1 METIIIEKPQVFN
14 ETETQHILRVKEKIK
29 VKLSDFNLTIGKL
42 HNNFTRSYFVTGGC
56 IGSLLRNELP
66 KDYDIYFFSK
76 LKADAVINLYTN
88 DKSYMDQV
96 AVAED
101 NYRDVKIGEMVITEN
116 ATTLKNGLQ
125 LVTKHYG
132 EPQDIRKTFD
142 FVHCL
147 PYYDPRDDKLYISR
161 EQYDLNMNKKMK
173 PNIRQDLINSWRI
186 VKYQERDFTWL

>member
-1 METIIIEKPQVFN
+1 METTIEQLQVFN
-14 ETETQHILRVKEKIK
+14 SKEAEHILHVKEILK
-29 VKLSDFNLTIGKL
+29 VKLNDFNLTIGKL

-66 KDYDIYFFSK
+66 KDYDIYFFNK
-76 LKADAVINLYTN
+76 FKADAVINLYTN

-101 NYRDVKIGEMVITEN
+101 EYREVKIGQMVITEN

-125 LVTKHYG
+125 LITKNYG

-142 FVHCL
+142 LVHCL

-161 EQYDLNMNKKMK
+161 EQYDLNMNKKLK
-173 PNIRQDLINSWRI
+173 TNGQNFVEKWRI
-186 VKYQERDFTWL
+186 AKYIERGFTWL

>member
-1 METIIIEKPQVFN
+1 VETIIEIFQAFNEN
-14 ETETQHILRVKEKIK
+14 ETEHILGVKEKLK
-29 VKLSDFNLTIGKL
+29 SNLSDFNLTIGKL

-56 IGSLLRNELP
+56 IGSLLRNETP
-66 KDYDIYFFSK
+66 KDYDIYFFAK
-76 LKADAVINLYTN
+76 FKADAVINLYTN

-101 NYRDVKIGEMVITEN
+101 EYRNIKIGEMVITEN

-125 LVTKHYG
+125 LITKNYG

-142 FVHCL
+142 FIHCL

-161 EQYDLNMNKKMK
+161 EQYDLNMNKKIK
-173 PNIRQDLINSWRI
+173 ANIHPELIAVWR
-186 VKYQERDFTWL
+186 VAKYQERGFTWL